1 MSLQVRQTESEHLLD
16 VFRALADPVRTGIMA
31 RIVGTDELACT
42 VLEDAVAVTKST
54 ISYHVKIL
62 YRAGLISIRK
72 EGRYYFYSARR
83 DEINEVLP
91 GLLERLAEFPV
102 ETSAS
107 V

>member
-1 MSLQVRQTESEHLLD
+1 
-16 VFRALADPVRTGIMA
+16 MA